1 MREVVHRIPG
11 IEMLPAEEKIT
22 ARAEFMLLVT
32 EGYSSFSACRLLD
45 SVANLGVVVVVSCTD
60 CNFENSNML
69 AGLLP
74 QSASSKS
81 GQADCQ
87 EMWATLCFLTLFAVL
102 CDRVVFL
109 IFFVVSLFCPSLV
122 KAGVIDGVH
131 PRRNGPISS
140 F

>member
-1 MREVVHRIPG
+1 MREVVHRNPG

-45 SVANLGVVVVVSCTD
+45 SVANLGVVVVSCTD

-81 GQADCQ
+81 DQADCQ
-87 EMWATLCFLTLFAVL
+87 EMWATLCFLTLFAIL
-102 CDRVVFL
+102 CDRVGFFFGFFL
-109 IFFVVSLFCPSLV
+109 LCPCCV
-122 KAGVIDGVH
+122 Q
-131 PRRNGPISS
+131 ISS
-140 F
+140 KQVL